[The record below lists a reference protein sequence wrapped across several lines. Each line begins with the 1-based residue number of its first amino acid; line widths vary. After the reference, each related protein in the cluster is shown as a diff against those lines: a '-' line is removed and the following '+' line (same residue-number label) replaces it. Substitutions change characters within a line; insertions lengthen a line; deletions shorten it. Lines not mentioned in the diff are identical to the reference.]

1 MSQERNFTEG
11 KILSPLIRFMVPV
24 FLAMFLQSMYQSYEI
39 ELVATMGMAAGDVD
53 LTEEQIRTI
62 IDFLTNLDFVPGQA

>member
-24 FLAMFLQSMYQSYEI
+24 FLAILCLIWFRRTNRKYSEKESGALSGLLQKK
-39 ELVATMGMAAGDVD
+39 
-53 LTEEQIRTI
+53 
-62 IDFLTNLDFVPGQA
+62 